1 MLLELAKEQKRLAA
15 LLIVMIAGIVF
26 VLYNQFMVNSKR
38 KVLVTKIQSNQTKTE
53 EMTEDKSYDLLEST
67 LKKILQ
73 EKGPVRDPFQL
84 PPGTKLKITEQI
96 TEQGKSPKDI
106 RPHTKKITAILITD
120 SQKIASINHKVVAV
134 GDLIDGERVTDIKP
148 DRVILERDGRKH
160 IIMLEKDII
169 HLKRNES
176 EE

>member
-1 MLLELAKEQKRLAA
+1 MLFRLAKEQKRLAA
-15 LLIVMIAGIVF
+15 LVIVMIAGIVF

-38 KVLVTKIQSNQTKTE
+38 KAPVTKRQSNQTKTE
-53 EMTEDKSYDLLEST
+53 EMTEDKSYDILEST
-67 LKKILQ
+67 LKEILQ
-73 EKGPVRDPFQL
+73 EKGQGRDPFQL
-84 PPGTKLKITEQI
+84 PPGTKLKITA
-96 TEQGKSPKDI
+96 QGKSPKDI
-106 RPHTKKITAILITD
+106 KPHTKKITAILITD

-134 GDLIDGERVTDIKP
+134 GDLINGERVLDIKP